1 MALLGFLLF
10 GKMLSMRWWLGT
22 SFIIMG
28 LILIHFNSAPY
39 AEDQDH
45 NNEQWMGLKKA
56 IC

>member
-45 NNEQWMGLKKA
+45 NNEQ
-56 IC
+56 